1 MPQKGNYI
9 IFAIFI
15 VVIIG
20 QQLWFN
26 HLMNKNRK
34 FFEQEIQTVKD
45 SILVK
50 EDEEAKIISSGKKY
64 TQKATE
70 NKKSINNKLKDDETT
85 IDSSDVDDNDIKDFL
100 SKYNERQRNDP

>member
-1 MPQKGNYI
+1 MKKGNYI

-50 EDEEAKIISSGKKY
+50 EDKEAKIIGNGKKY
-64 TQKATE
+64 TQKATDK
-70 NKKSINNKLKDDETT
+70 KKSINNKLKDDETT